1 MTPKTVNVPYAEG
14 ISRDPPDEARAPDHR
29 RYPRT
34 AWQERVD
41 VHGLKKGAGRHVRA
55 ELSDISEKGLALRL
69 NGGCPFE
76 PGDPLRIIVNSAKPP
91 FARIR
96 GHVKLS
102 GVVVRRS
109 ADSADGVT
117 LGIRLNEPL
126 EEQVGRHD
134 RSVATQAALAV
145 AAVAVAM
152 MIVVF
157 KYFNYRWFW
166 YDPIFQSYS
175 LIVAVYILS
184 RAILSWF
191 YREPGDHGYHPSLTI
206 AIAVKDEAD
215 NIAKTVEHCFDAAY
229 PAHLLEVIV
238 VDDGSTDST
247 WEILQSLRRENPGL
261 SIYRFAQNK
270 GKRHAMALS
279 ATKAIGEIL
288 VYVDSDSFIERE
300 SLYRI
305 VQPFTDPTIGA
316 VAGHIQVI
324 VEPHKILSKME
335 RVRYFISHRVIKASE
350 SLFSAVTCC
359 SGAFSAYRKSSVMR
373 VLHPWLNQ
381 TFLGV
386 PSTFGDDRS
395 LTNHI
400 LKTHRV
406 IFHNSASCWTFAP
419 DTWRQFFRQQL
430 RWKKSWSRETLAAS
444 KILYRKH
451 PVAAVS
457 YYAGV
462 IMTLISPL
470 IVLRALVYMPL
481 VASATPIPYLGGLL
495 LVYLFFC
502 LLFRFYTGS
511 RYWLYGIGF
520 AALYIGVLCWQNYY
534 AMLTV
539 NRTHWG
545 TR

>member
-1 MTPKTVNVPYAEG
+1 MTAKKVAVPYAEG
-14 ISRDPPDEARAPDHR
+14 IPRTIPEPSPNPDLR
-29 RYPRT
+29 RYPREHWEEEVRVH
-34 AWQERVD
+34 AVGKRER
-41 VHGLKKGAGRHVRA
+41 HHRA
-55 ELSDISEKGLALRL
+55 HLQNVSEKGLALTL
-69 NGGCPFE
+69 NAKSVLQ
-76 PGDPLRIIVNSAKPP
+76 PGDALRIVVDSTLPP
-91 FARIR
+91 FGRIS
-96 GHVKLS
+96 GHVTLR
-102 GVVVRRS
+102 GTVTRRS
-109 ADSADGVT
+109 EPDDDPVT
-117 LGIRLNEPL
+117 LGIRLDTPL
-126 EEQVGRHD
+126 EEQVARHD
-134 RSVATQAALAV
+134 RSLATQVMLATSACVVALL
-145 AAVAVAM
+145 
-152 MIVVF
+152 IVVF

-166 YDPIFQSYS
+166 YDPIFQAYS
-175 LIVAVYILS
+175 LVVAVYILS

-191 YREPGDHGYHPSLTI
+191 YREPADHGSLPSVTI

-215 NIAKTVEHCFDAAY
+215 NIEKTVEHCFEAAY

-238 VDDGSTDST
+238 VDDGSTDKT
-247 WEILQSLRRENPGL
+247 WEVLLSLRNRYQGL
-261 SIYRFAQNK
+261 SLYRFAENK

-279 ATKAIGEIL
+279 ATRATGDIL

-359 SGAFSAYRKSSVMR
+359 SGAFSAYRKSAVMQ

-395 LTNHI
+395 LTNYI
-400 LKTHRV
+400 LRNYRV
-406 IFHNSASCWTFAP
+406 IFHTSASCWTFAP
-419 DTWRQFFRQQL
+419 GTWRQFFRQQL

-451 PVAAVS
+451 PVAAAS

-539 NRTHWG
+539 NKTHWG